1 LLAHPPV
8 RISLIHTATYT
19 AALTP
24 EPETHGSDDR
34 EPMTAGP
41 WRNPILIL
49 VCASVVLILSF
60 GIRTSFGIFLA
71 PVTTD
76 LGLGREVFAFAIAIQ
91 SLLWGISQPFAG
103 AIADRYGSGRVI
115 AACGVLYVVGLIMMA
130 HASTGPDLVLSNGIL
145 IGIALSG
152 TGFPVILAVVARSV
166 DESRRSLFLGLA
178 GAGGS
183 SGQVLMVPLGQV
195 FLDGFGWSEALIA
208 LALLSAITVPLAAA
222 LTGKPGGS
230 IERLRKQSLSEA
242 IAEASRHGGY
252 WYLTAG
258 FFVCGFHVTFIAT
271 HLPAFISDRG
281 GAPALGAAALAL
293 IGLGNIIGSLTC
305 GVLGGRYPKKIV
317 LAGLYLA
324 RSVVITLFIL
334 APMSDLTI
342 LLFAGAIGML
352 WLGTVPLTSGL
363 VAQIFGLRYMATLFG
378 FVFFSHQLGSF
389 LGAWLGGYVYDTT
402 GSYDLVWWI
411 AVALGVIAA
420 ILHLPIDDRSVVPAA
435 AVQT

>member
-293 IGLGNIIGSLTC
+293 IGLGNIVGSLTC